1 MLTKHEPALKDPFNR
16 ERNRF
21 LQDPPA
27 LQLLL
32 PQRPLILGLAGCSGS
47 GKTTLARELTA
58 QLSATLLPLDFY
70 YRCLSHLPPEE
81 RAFQNFDHPDSLE
94 HALLVQH
101 IEALADNCSI
111 ERPIYD
117 FTTHTRVP
125 NRTETI
131 APAPV
136 LIVEGILALH
146 YPPLRALY
154 DFSIYVNAPNEICL
168 NRRIYR
174 DLRERGR
181 TEESVRAQFDAT
193 AKPMADLYVIPSAQ
207 HATVTV
213 EGTDALDWSVEQV
226 LQRLHQLGL
235 VRTGQHTGSVDQ

>member
-1 MLTKHEPALKDPFNR
+1 
-16 ERNRF
+16 
-21 LQDPPA
+21 LQDQPA

-70 YRCLSHLPPEE
+70 YRCLSHLPPDE
-81 RAFQNFDHPDSLE
+81 RAMQNFDHPDSLE
-94 HALLVQH
+94 HTLLVQH
-101 IEALADNCSI
+101 IEDLAGNRSI

-125 NRTETI
+125 DQTETI
-131 APAPV
+131 APAQV

-146 YPPLRALY
+146 YPRLRALY
-154 DFSIYVNAPNEICL
+154 DFSIYVNAPNQICL

-174 DLRERGR
+174 DMRERGR
-181 TEESVRAQFDAT
+181 TEESVRAQFEAT
-193 AKPMADLYVIPSAQ
+193 ARPMAELYVIPSAQ
-207 HATVTV
+207 HASVIV

-235 VRTGQHTGSVDQ
+235 LHAGHCGGGSER